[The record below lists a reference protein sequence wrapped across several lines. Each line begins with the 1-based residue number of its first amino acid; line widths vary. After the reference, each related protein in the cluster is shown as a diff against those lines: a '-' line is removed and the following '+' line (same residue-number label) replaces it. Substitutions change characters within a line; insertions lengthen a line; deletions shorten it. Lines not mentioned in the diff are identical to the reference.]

1 MKNNEIETLMKRRDT
16 LEERIK
22 NEKLKLFENFT
33 LEFLNYF
40 EKDINDLPS
49 TKKGC
54 REFIKNLVDG
64 GNKVVNDNGRDG
76 LQEAQGQYYTKEETF
91 DN

>member
-1 MKNNEIETLMKRRDT
+1 MKNNEIKTLIQRRDA

-22 NEKLKLFENFT
+22 DEKLKLFENFT
-33 LEFLNYF
+33 LEFLTYF

-54 REFIKNLVDG
+54 REFIKKLVNG
-64 GNKVVNDNGRDG
+64 GNKIVNDSGRDG
-76 LQEAQGQYYTKEETF
+76 VQDTQGQYYTKSETF